1 MRKYGLS
8 PDLTPSGDW
17 VTLGAAES
25 SRTPEDWVYLG
36 RLSEYGRHYGVRFA
50 VRDEKV
56 VAIFG
61 KRGQGKSFT
70 LGCLLEGLALALD
83 QSSIAHLEHPRACLL
98 FDPLN
103 IFQWIDVSLTEQAG
117 RVSAELSAQVE
128 RAREWG
134 LQSTAINAQIF
145 YPAGYAASAFRET
158 AREFRLGV
166 DGFGLDEWAAL
177 FAFDMV
183 RDVRG
188 QLVAE
193 LHDKV
198 TTSGWVSTKG
208 ESVAAAVRPVIA
220 DYTACLTE
228 DADVNSGI
236 YTDETLRAV
245 AQRLRSIAGFEVF
258 QGLGTPLAELL
269 RPGSVSVLLMN
280 ALPADLRNVVVGVL
294 VRRILASRARASG
307 AQKDIL
313 LNPSLSPEARKER
326 EAIVAAAPPKTWIV
340 VDEAQDVIPS
350 ERKTAA
356 TDSIVKLVKE
366 GRNFGLSFVLTTQ
379 QPSSVDA
386 RVLSQVETFLIH
398 KLVARSDIDRT
409 LENLKC
415 PIPDEIRDES
425 NAISLS
431 ALIQALT
438 VGQVVVSDTFAR
450 RCALVEIRPR
460 IGAHGGFEA

>member
-1 MRKYGLS
+1 MRKYGLAPELMPVGS
-8 PDLTPSGDW
+8 F
-17 VTLGAAES
+17 VTLGATES
-25 SRTPEDWVYLG
+25 SQAANDWVYLG
-36 RLSEYGRHYGVRFA
+36 RLSEYGKHYGVRFA

-56 VAIFG
+56 IAIFG

-70 LGCLLEGLALALD
+70 LGCLLEGLALAHD
-83 QSSIAHLEHPRACLL
+83 ASEIAHVESPRACLL

-103 IFQWIDVSLTEQAG
+103 IFQWIDVSLTDEVSGVSHELAEQ
-117 RVSAELSAQVE
+117 VS

-134 LQSTAINAQIF
+134 LQATPINAQIF
-145 YPAGYAASAFRET
+145 YPAGYADSVFREQSH
-158 AREFRLGV
+158 EFRLGV
-166 DGFGLDEWAAL
+166 DGLGLDEWSAL
-177 FAFDMV
+177 FGFDMV
-183 RDVRG
+183 REVRG

-198 TTSGWVSTKG
+198 TSSGWTSSTG
-208 ESVAAAVRPVIA
+208 PVGASARPVIA
-220 DYTACLTE
+220 DYADCLSG
-228 DADVNSGI
+228 DQDINSGI

-245 AQRLRSIAGFEVF
+245 AQRLRAIASFEVF
-258 QGLGTPLAELL
+258 QGLGTPLSVLL
-269 RPGSVSVLLMN
+269 RPGCVSVLLMN
-280 ALPADLRNVVVGVL
+280 ALPADLRNVVVSVL
-294 VRRILASRARASG
+294 VRRILASRARAS
-307 AQKDIL
+307 AARKDIL
-313 LNPSLSPEARKER
+313 LNPALSDEARKR
-326 EAIVAAAPPKTWIV
+326 RQDIVAAAPPKTWIV
-340 VDEAQDVIPS
+340 VDEAQDIIPS
-350 ERKTAA
+350 DRKTAA

-415 PIPDEIRDES
+415 PLPDEIRDEGATLS
-425 NAISLS
+425 MS

-438 VGQVVVSDTFAR
+438 IGQVVVSDTFAR